1 MKYLPRIIDHL
12 LTDRLESA
20 RAVLLEGPKSCGK
33 TFTAQRHAK
42 SAIYLGGDRSARVAL
57 QTQPALV
64 LNGEAPQLIDEW
76 QLEADYVWNSVRRI
90 VDDRQLPG
98 QFILTGSASPA
109 ENKDRHSGAGRF
121 ARLRMRPMT
130 LFESGESSGEVS
142 LKSLLQG
149 MKISAPASQLELSDV
164 INLLVRG
171 GWPGNLDLTIKQSLH
186 ANKDYLQTLLEVE
199 LREATGRVR
208 NVNLPSRVAQ
218 SLARRTS
225 QELNIAKIASESAG
239 ESEQTARSTVY
250 DYLERFEQVMLFENL
265 SPWFTHLRSRATL
278 RKAPRIHFVDPSL
291 AIASLGANPN
301 TLLKDLES
309 TGFLFESM
317 VVRDLRVYAQANDA
331 ELYYFRDS
339 SDLEVD
345 IIVEAADGSWGALEV
360 KLSPNWVE
368 EAATKLKKFASVV
381 DTKKRGEPAFL
392 GVVTAFG
399 YGYTREDGVHVMPIE
414 SLGP

>member
-90 VDDRQLPG
+90 VDDR
-98 QFILTGSASPA
+98 
-109 ENKDRHSGAGRF
+109 
-121 ARLRMRPMT
+121 LRMRPMT

-164 INLLVRG
+164 IDLLVRG

-250 DYLERFEQVMLFENL
+250 DDVERFEQVMLFETL